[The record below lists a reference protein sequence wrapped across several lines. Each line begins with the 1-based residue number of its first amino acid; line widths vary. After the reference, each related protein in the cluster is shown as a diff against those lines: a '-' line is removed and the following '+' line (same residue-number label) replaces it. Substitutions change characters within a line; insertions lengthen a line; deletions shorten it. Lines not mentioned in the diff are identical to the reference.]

1 MTMFI
6 KFERNDIMATPNILK
21 MFNTISVYKVLCSF
35 LHFVKLTAKVPA
47 FLSLLETTERIH
59 FTLTISSAVTSIFY
73 RSSSIYPLSFSF
85 VEQREVAF

>member
-35 LHFVKLTAKVPA
+35 LHFVKLTAKVPT
-47 FLSLLETTERIH
+47 FLSLLETTDRYIR
-59 FTLTISSAVTSIFY
+59 TY
-73 RSSSIYPLSFSF
+73 SFHSYN
-85 VEQREVAF
+85 